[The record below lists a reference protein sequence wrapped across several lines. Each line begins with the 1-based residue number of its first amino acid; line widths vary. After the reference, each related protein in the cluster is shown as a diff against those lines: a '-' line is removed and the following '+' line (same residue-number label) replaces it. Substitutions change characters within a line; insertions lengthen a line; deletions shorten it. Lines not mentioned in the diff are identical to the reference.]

1 MQKKSKYCFQILVL
15 IINLIM
21 ILNIIIFSFQNS
33 VVNFY
38 SSQKSGSIY
47 VPWRKEI
54 DFSDIYVK
62 NNIEWEI
69 KSEFPITLEIIDDF
83 DYSRM
88 KLLGEENL
96 QYYGIEI
103 EWITLCNYQ
112 TEDSGIYNLKASNR
126 FHFIFSTNGYAKVE
140 YSIKFDS
147 TYFDFIW
154 IFYGFLIFFGI
165 IGVISLNIKTP
176 KKSMIEYELK
186 SDSDLQYISYC
197 SYCGNESE
205 NNSKNNT
212 DNKFCL
218 YCGTSKYKNIK
229 HPSTIK
235 VKFCERCG
243 NKIKED
249 LTICQK
255 CEYMMNIDLLFN
267 KIK

>member
-1 MQKKSKYCFQILVL
+1 
-15 IINLIM
+15 
-21 ILNIIIFSFQNS
+21 
-33 VVNFY
+33 
-38 SSQKSGSIY
+38 
-47 VPWRKEI
+47 
-54 DFSDIYVK
+54 
-62 NNIEWEI
+62 
-69 KSEFPITLEIIDDF
+69 
-83 DYSRM
+83 
-88 KLLGEENL
+88 
-96 QYYGIEI
+96 
-103 EWITLCNYQ
+103 
-112 TEDSGIYNLKASNR
+112 
-126 FHFIFSTNGYAKVE
+126 
-140 YSIKFDS
+140 DS

-249 LTICQK
+249 LTICPK